1 MRPMVRKPQPSCL
14 EINQTS
20 WTSDWVSA
28 VVTQGASSKDFNWRS
43 PTCYQEIRG
52 ELSRSTEYHCS
63 YCDSQ
68 PVLTAEVD
76 HFESKM
82 KHPQL
87 AYEWTNLYACCTS
100 CNKAKGES
108 EPDEAIR
115 PDEAG
120 FTFDR
125 FFLREF
131 DGSIVPNPVANEVD
145 QARAATTIKLLK
157 LNRHDLRNARKDH
170 AAGTLSPYRF

>member
-1 MRPMVRKPQPSCL
+1 MVRKPQPSCL
-14 EINQTS
+14 ETNQAS
-20 WTSDWVSA
+20 WTSTWVSA
-28 VVTQGASSKDFNWRS
+28 VVTQGASSKDFSWHGK
-43 PTCYQEIRG
+43 TCYG
-52 ELSRSTEYHCS
+52 EMRVQLSQSTDDHCS

-68 PVLTAEVD
+68 PVLTAEID
-76 HFESKM
+76 HFESKI

-108 EPDEAIR
+108 EPGEAIR
-115 PDEAG
+115 PDETG
-120 FTFDR
+120 FTFNR

-131 DGSIVPNPVANEVD
+131 DGSIVPNPSAKEAD
-145 QARAATTIKLLK
+145 QARAVTTIKFFK

-170 AAGTLSPYRF
+170 TAGTLNPYRF

>member
-1 MRPMVRKPQPSCL
+1 VQPMVRKPQPSCL

-20 WTSDWVSA
+20 WTSDWISA
-28 VVTQGASSKDFNWRS
+28 VVTQGASSKDFSWRS
-43 PTCYQEIRG
+43 QTCYQEIRG

-68 PVLTAEVD
+68 PVLTAEID

-108 EPDEAIR
+108 EPGEAIR

-120 FTFDR
+120 FTFNR

-131 DGSIVPNPVANEVD
+131 DGSIVPNPSATEAD
-145 QARAATTIKLLK
+145 QARAATTIKFLK
-157 LNRHDLRNARKDH
+157 LNRHDLRNARKEH
-170 AAGTLSPYRF
+170 RSGALNPYRF